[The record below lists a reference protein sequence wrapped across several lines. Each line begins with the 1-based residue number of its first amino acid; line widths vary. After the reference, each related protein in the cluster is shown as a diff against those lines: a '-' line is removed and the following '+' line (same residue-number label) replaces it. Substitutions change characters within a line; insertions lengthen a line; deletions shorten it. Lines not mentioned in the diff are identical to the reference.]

1 MDGGANTKAFYGTTC
16 LALNVNITPVV
27 VYSDIETQK
36 VLLLKDN
43 KGKSGVYNPN
53 YVKLLRTP
61 LSLFLSYPALPAKI
75 KIKRDRPAISGDKTR
90 SDAKRTR
97 PSRLNWRALH
107 TPPGQA

>member
-75 KIKRDRPAISGDKTR
+75 KIKRASLRDFPPPPPLAVNFAPQNGTFYPYF
-90 SDAKRTR
+90 A
-97 PSRLNWRALH
+97 RAFL
-107 TPPGQA
+107 